1 MRRNYRFD
9 NIKLILILFVI
20 VAHFFELFKGEERA
34 YLTIYTFHMPLF
46 IFLTGIFAKFDKKRI
61 IKYIF
66 TYVVF
71 QILYK
76 LFDFYI
82 LGNGKELSITFMTP
96 YWLLWYMLAIILYIF
111 LIPLIDTNNNIVKL
125 IVITISVA
133 LSLVTPYFKYIG
145 YGLSLARYFTF
156 LPYFVCGFYFKDYIE
171 KVDSKLK
178 NKKLFIPLIC
188 VFVAL
193 AIGVCVYMF
202 KDTTITQNMLYGSYS
217 YSVAKYNIGYKALFM
232 LFAIIFIGTFYLLI
246 PNVKIPF
253 VSVIGSNTMTIFLF
267 HGFIVRYLKF
277 LKFFKYDLI
286 ENILLSIGLA
296 LLISIVLGNKYVSKV
311 LNFIFTGRFIFVI
324 IDKITKKKKV
334 S

>member
-1 MRRNYRFD
+1 
-9 NIKLILILFVI
+9 
-20 VAHFFELFKGEERA
+20 
-34 YLTIYTFHMPLF
+34 
-46 IFLTGIFAKFDKKRI
+46 
-61 IKYIF
+61 
-66 TYVVF
+66 
-71 QILYK
+71 
-76 LFDFYI
+76 
-82 LGNGKELSITFMTP
+82 
-96 YWLLWYMLAIILYIF
+96 
-111 LIPLIDTNNNIVKL
+111 
-125 IVITISVA
+125 
-133 LSLVTPYFKYIG
+133 
-145 YGLSLARYFTF
+145 
-156 LPYFVCGFYFKDYIE
+156 
-171 KVDSKLK
+171 
-178 NKKLFIPLIC
+178 
-188 VFVAL
+188 
-193 AIGVCVYMF
+193 MF